1 MLWSK
6 LSLLMTELIQKFA
19 VAAQAMLLLCAALA
33 SSTLTAQVLW
43 TVETSEGE
51 LNWLLGTIH
60 SEDPRVLDFPPA
72 LEQVIIDAER
82 VALELMPDQAMLA
95 ELNQAMNLPKGKQL
109 QDFVEPDLYQ
119 RVVAKLAEYGMTEP
133 AVNRLRPWAA
143 AMTLSL
149 PVPETG
155 IFMDLALAFRVAS
168 RGTEIASLET
178 LDEQLQFLI
187 SMGEEAHLAMLQT
200 ALEDF
205 AEGRVL
211 FEALITAYVE
221 RDLAELQNLSQQE
234 LAAMGEDVQAHFQE
248 VGLNQRNKRMLKRA
262 QPMLDEG
269 GTLVAVGALH
279 LPGETGLITLLRENG
294 YRVEPVY

>member
-1 MLWSK
+1 MTR
-6 LSLLMTELIQKFA
+6 LSDKRSEKRLPLMHFC
-19 VAAQAMLLLCAALA
+19 MLLWLPIMLLVTPAV
-33 SSTLTAQVLW
+33 SAQVLW
-43 TVETSEGE
+43 TVETPEGE

-72 LEQVIIDAER
+72 LEQVLNDADR
-82 VALELMPDQAMLA
+82 VALELIPDQAMLN
-95 ELNQAMNLPKGKQL
+95 ELNQAMNLPNGKSL
-109 QDFVEPDLYQ
+109 KDLIEPELYR
-119 RVVAKLAEYGMTEP
+119 RVVEKLADYGMTEP
-133 AVNRLRPWAA
+133 AVKRLRPWAA

-155 IFMDLALAFRVAS
+155 IFMDLALAFSAAS

-178 LDEQLQFLI
+178 LDEQLKFLT
-187 SMGEEAHLAMLQT
+187 SMGADAHLAMLES
-200 ALEDF
+200 ALNDY

-221 RDLAELQNLSQQE
+221 RDLRRLKELSERE
-234 LAAMGEDVQAHFQE
+234 LAAMGEEVREHFQT
-248 VGLNQRNKRMLKRA
+248 VGLNQRNRRMVERA
-262 QPMLDEG
+262 APLLDQG

-279 LPGETGLITLLRENG
+279 LPGETGLVALLKDQG

>member
-1 MLWSK
+1 MMRSIEK
-6 LSLLMTELIQKFA
+6 VFA
-19 VAAQAMLLLCAALA
+19 VAQALLLATFVLG
-33 SSTLTAQVLW
+33 SGQLLAQVLW
-43 TVETSEGE
+43 TVETPEGE

-72 LEQVIIDAER
+72 LEQVINDAER
-82 VALELMPDQAMLA
+82 VALELMPDQAMLS
-95 ELNQAMNLPKGKQL
+95 ELNQAMNLPQGKHL
-109 QDFVEPDLYQ
+109 KDFIEPELYQ
-119 RVVAKLAEYGMTEP
+119 RVVEKLSDYGMTES

-178 LDEQLQFLI
+178 LDEQLQFLT
-187 SMGEEAHLAMLQT
+187 SMGEDAHLAMLQT
-200 ALEDF
+200 ALEDY

-221 RDLAELQNLSQQE
+221 RDLVKLQALSQQE
-234 LAAMGEDVQAHFQE
+234 LAAMGEDVQAHFQQ
-248 VGLNQRNKRMLKRA
+248 VGLNQRNQRMLKRA
-262 QPMLDEG
+262 MPMLDQG

-279 LPGETGLITLLRENG
+279 LPGKTGLIALLQSKG